1 MSEDWDDRLADTL
14 LDEAQRDQ
22 IEAYA
27 ARGRPF
33 QPLTVDALSHAW
45 AAACIDVAFGDDG
58 QLVEL
63 SFLAAELVAR
73 DLHPPE
79 ELVPPQARQALH
91 GRIASST
98 PPRFQAVTNE
108 IGRAHRRLADQWL
121 GARHSRGASSH
132 GVPDRELPAR
142 IMSMSELEARGP
154 TDHDARRESR
164 APSDDSDPL
173 SANCANCANRP
184 TH

>member
-1 MSEDWDDRLADTL
+1 MSGDQDDPLVDTL
-14 LDEAQRDQ
+14 LGDQQRDQ
-22 IEAYA
+22 IETYA

-91 GRIASST
+91 GRIASSRRRASRQSPT
-98 PPRFQAVTNE
+98 KSAGCTNGSR
-108 IGRAHRRLADQWL
+108 INGGW
-121 GARHSRGASSH
+121 ARSGKR
-132 GVPDRELPAR
+132 
-142 IMSMSELEARGP
+142 
-154 TDHDARRESR
+154 
-164 APSDDSDPL
+164 
-173 SANCANCANRP
+173 
-184 TH
+184 

>member
-1 MSEDWDDRLADTL
+1 MSDDWDDRLADTL
-14 LDEAQRDQ
+14 LDEAQRDR

-108 IGRAHRRLADQWL
+108 IGRVHQRLADRWL
-121 GARHSRGASSH
+121 GARRL
-132 GVPDRELPAR
+132 D
-142 IMSMSELEARGP
+142 
-154 TDHDARRESR
+154 DDARLESR
-164 APSDDSDPL
+164 APSDDTDPL
-173 SANCANCANRP
+173 SANCANCAIRP